1 MGPMYGG
8 LSLRAGGRM
17 HLGILK
23 SILEIGFIWILI
35 YSMIRFLQGT
45 RAVQVLT
52 GLLILVVLFN
62 VAKFLELST
71 INWVLRKL
79 FAAGVLA
86 FLILFQPELRRAL
99 ARIGQNTVFNPF
111 LKKGGTVDEVVEACA
126 RMSRMKRGALIAIQR
141 DVGLKNYVE
150 SGIPL
155 DARISSELL
164 VTIFATNVPTHD
176 GAVIIEGNR
185 IASASSLFPLSQNLE
200 LVRGLGTR
208 HRAAIGL
215 TEETDAVCVVVSEET
230 GGISVSVYG
239 KLTRDLDEDGL
250 RRVLKS
256 LFRPE
261 ERGKAFLDYV
271 QQRFRFRY
279 PRKQQE
285 GSVEK

>member
-1 MGPMYGG
+1 MTLWVKSGQLEFGK
-8 LSLRAGGRM
+8 RM
-17 HLGILK
+17 HFWILWK
-23 SILEIGFIWILI
+23 SVLEIGFIWILI

-62 VAKFLELST
+62 VAKILELST
-71 INWVLRKL
+71 INWVLTKL
-79 FAAGVLA
+79 FAVGVLA

-164 VTIFATNVPTHD
+164 ITIFAANVPTHD

-185 IASASSLFPLSQNLE
+185 LASASSLFPEPRARPRFGNASSGSDRPHGGNRRRLCCCVGRN
-200 LVRGLGTR
+200 RR
-208 HRAAIGL
+208 HFCFRL
-215 TEETDAVCVVVSEET
+215 WEVDT
-230 GGISVSVYG
+230 GSG
-239 KLTRDLDEDGL
+239 
-250 RRVLKS
+250 
-256 LFRPE
+256 
-261 ERGKAFLDYV
+261 
-271 QQRFRFRY
+271 
-279 PRKQQE
+279 
-285 GSVEK
+285 